1 MPRQRDHALLTAL
14 GARLAQLRRDRG
26 WTQERLAEAM
36 SVEPVSLS
44 RWETGSRALS
54 ISVLAVAADKL
65 EVSLGDLLDVER
77 EIPQPSR
84 DPDEVELLQLYRSL
98 GEERR
103 DLALRLLREV
113 ARRR

>member
-1 MPRQRDHALLTAL
+1 
-14 GARLAQLRRDRG
+14 
-26 WTQERLAEAM
+26 M